1 MNMRIS
7 AMVDG
12 EASNADI
19 ESTFRILRD
28 NAETRQE
35 WEYAH
40 LIGDAMRGEK
50 YLSPGLTGRVMEA
63 LEDEPTVLAPPRRK
77 ENDSRRMLLSL
88 AASAAGVAVVGWV
101 ALGGSSANLPKTPA
115 VEQVAILAAVPP
127 AVEKEATPTPAA
139 APVAAPAAAP
149 VAAVASPEKLHEYL
163 VAHHARAP
171 MTQMA
176 PAAGGVRSVAM
187 VRAVP

>member
-1 MNMRIS
+1 MNMQLS

-12 EASNADI
+12 EASDADI
-19 ESTFRILRD
+19 ESTFRLLRD
-28 NAETRQE
+28 DVATRQD

-40 LIGDAMRGEK
+40 LIGDVMRGEK
-50 YLSPGLTGRVMEA
+50 HLSPGLTERVMEA
-63 LEDEPTVLAPPRRK
+63 LKDEPTVLAPPRRK

-101 ALGGSSANLPKTPA
+101 ALGGSPANLPKTPA
-115 VEQVAILAAVPP
+115 VEQAAILAAVPP
-127 AVEKEATPTPAA
+127 AVVKEATTTPAA
-139 APVAAPAAAP
+139 APVAAP
-149 VAAVASPEKLHEYL
+149 VAALASPEKLHEYL